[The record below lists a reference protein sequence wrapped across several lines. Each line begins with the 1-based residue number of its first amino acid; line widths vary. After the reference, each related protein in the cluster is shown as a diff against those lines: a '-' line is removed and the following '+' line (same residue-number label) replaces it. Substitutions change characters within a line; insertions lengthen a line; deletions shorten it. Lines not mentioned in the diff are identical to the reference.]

1 MTYTRLNASAATLTK
16 NRTEDSVSPFSGMC
30 TTCVDGCIGM
40 CEIGKSAYR
49 GPEMIYPQPF
59 GIITTASQKD
69 YPVDYS
75 HFTILGRCAGA
86 WGIPADSEVAIFPNV
101 DLSVEIGADKKHPIR
116 CKLPFTGAAMGST
129 NVAKNSWPEY
139 AGGLALSG
147 VPMAIGE
154 NVSGMDMES
163 KFENGKLVS
172 GPELKW
178 RVDCYRQW
186 QRDGFGEVILQANV
200 EDTMLG
206 VQEYALKHLG
216 VTAVE
221 LKWGQGA
228 KDIGGEV
235 KIRDLKKAQEL
246 KKRGYVVLPDPTN
259 PGVVEAFNKGAFH
272 EFERHSR
279 VGMVTLDGFLQR
291 VEQLRKLGAKHITLK
306 TGAYR
311 PEDTARAVKYASIA
325 ELDLLTVDGAG
336 GGTGMSPWRMMNEW
350 GIPVVEIHSLV
361 YQYYQKLAAKKCF
374 LPDLAFAGGFT
385 FEDQMF
391 KGLALGAPFTKLIA
405 YARAPLAAA
414 MVAKNIGKAIEA
426 QNLPIYIQ
434 RFGMGVDEVFVTA
447 HELREELGDRFKKLP
462 VGAIGVYTY
471 NQRLAQGLRQFMAG
485 ARKFA
490 MKHIERN
497 DIAAITLD
505 GARIS
510 GLPYIMDVDKKEV
523 EAMLSVGADLK
534 GSKVGKTLV
543 AAGKNGKG
551 KK

>member
-49 GPEMIYPQPF
+49 GTEMMYPQPF

-69 YPVDYS
+69 YPVDLS
-75 HFTILGRCAGA
+75 HFTILGRASGA
-86 WGIPADSEVAIFPNV
+86 WGVEADSNKALFPAV
-101 DLSVEIGADKKHPIR
+101 KLEQTIGRNKKDGIR
-116 CKLPFTGAAMGST
+116 CKLPFYGAAMGST
-129 NVAKNSWPEY
+129 NVAKNNWPEY
-139 AGGLALSG
+139 AAGLALSG

-154 NVSGMDMES
+154 NVSGMDMAS
-163 KFENGKLVS
+163 RFENGKLVD

-178 RVDCYRQW
+178 RVDCYREW
-186 QRDGFGEVILQANV
+186 QMDGYGEVILQANV

-206 VQEYALKHLG
+206 VQEYALAKLG
-216 VTAVE
+216 VKSVE

-235 KIRDLKKAQEL
+235 KIRDLNKAQEL
-246 KKRGYVVLPDPTN
+246 KRRGYIVLPDPMD
-259 PGVVEAFNKGAFH
+259 PMVVEAFKRGTFH

-279 VGMVTLDGFLQR
+279 VGMASEDTFLKR
-291 VEQLRKLGAKHITLK
+291 VEQLRKQGAKHITLK

-311 PEDTARAVKYASIA
+311 PVDLARAVKYASLA
-325 ELDLLTVDGAG
+325 ELDLLTVDAAG

-350 GIPVVEIHSLV
+350 GIPGIELHSLLRE
-361 YQYYQKLAAKKCF
+361 YLETLAKRKEF
-374 LPDLAFAGGFT
+374 IPDIALAGGFT

-391 KGLALGAPFTKLIA
+391 KGFALGAPYVKLIG

-434 RFGMGVDEVFVTA
+434 RFGMGVDEVFVSA
-447 HELREELGDRFKKLP
+447 PELRQMLGDRFAKLP
-462 VGAIGVYTY
+462 TGAIGVYTY
-471 NQRLAQGLRQFMAG
+471 NQRLAQGLRQFMCG

-490 MKHIERN
+490 MPYITRD
-497 DIAAITLD
+497 DIAALTPE
-505 GARIS
+505 ASRIS
-510 GLPYIMDVDKKEV
+510 GIAYVMDVDESEV
-523 EAMLSVGADLK
+523 TAMLN
-534 GSKVGKTLV
+534 GSNGRK
-543 AAGKNGKG
+543 AAASKNGHGRKAVTAG
-551 KK
+551 RK